1 MYRIAVKRIIINDQC
16 KQHAQAKAAK
26 FWHTCSQYFTDSA
39 VYPTVQ
45 IDGALS
51 EIGLLWAA
59 YSSLDS
65 QSLTMAV
72 KVSNH
77 AITRQQRIDSKIY
90 RIELEDIVTLQ

>member
-1 MYRIAVKRIIINDQC
+1 M
-16 KQHAQAKAAK
+16 AQV
-26 FWHTCSQYFTDSA
+26 DS
-39 VYPTVQ
+39 T
-45 IDGALS
+45 LS

-77 AITRQQRIDSKIY
+77 AITRQQHIDSKIY
-90 RIELEDIVTLQ
+90 RIELEDIVMLQLHCSF